1 MPESAKNKK
10 LFFLPAG
17 TGVGNNPS
25 TLQHKGQINADAAAH
40 IEELKKVN
48 EELKQARRAALNLI
62 EDALL
67 SKEAL
72 RESEERLRITMESA
86 IDYAIITMDTERI
99 IEGWSK
105 GAELIFQYT
114 AGEVIGKSAD
124 IIFTD
129 EDKAASVPQKE
140 MEKAK
145 NEGKAEDERW
155 HQRKDGSRLF
165 MNGTMRPIY
174 DVALTGYV
182 KVARDMTQQ
191 KLIEQQKEDFIGIAS
206 HELKTPVTSIKAYTE
221 LLQEICSEGDY
232 ASGAPLIKKMSAQ
245 VDRLIELVHSLLDT
259 TKLVEGGLGLHLEEF
274 NLADLI
280 EECVENLQRSANSC
294 HIIIQC
300 KKEAS
305 VCADR
310 DRISQVLTNLISNAL
325 KYSPN
330 GGQVTVSCCQTAEGI
345 KIGVRD
351 EGIGISKE
359 MQAKVF
365 GRFFRVNDANTNTF
379 PGMGLGLYIA
389 NNIIQ
394 RHGGKIWMESEPG
407 KGSVFYFVLP
417 YKNKTS

>member
-10 LFFLPAG
+10 LFFLPADIG
-17 TGVGNNPS
+17 AGNNPQA
-25 TLQHKGQINADAAAH
+25 LQHQGQINADVPAR

-62 EDALL
+62 EDGLL
-67 SKEAL
+67 AKEAL
-72 RESEERLRITMESA
+72 RESEERLRITTESA
-86 IDYAIITMDTERI
+86 IDYAIITMNTERI
-99 IEGWSK
+99 IEGWSR

-114 AGEVIGKSAD
+114 AREVIGKSAD

-129 EDKAASVPQKE
+129 KDIAAGAPQQE

-155 HQRKDGSRLF
+155 HKRKDGTLF
-165 MNGTMRPIY
+165 FVNGTMRPIY
-174 DVALTGYV
+174 DAALTGYV

-221 LLQEICSEGDY
+221 LLQEMCNEGDY
-232 ASGAPLIKKMSAQ
+232 VSGAPLIKKLSAQ

-259 TKLVEGGLGLHLEEF
+259 TMLAEGGLALQLEQFKIGE
-274 NLADLI
+274 LI
-280 EECVENLQRSANSC
+280 EECVENLQRGATSS
-294 HIIIQC
+294 HIIVRC
-300 KKEAS
+300 KNETFIY
-305 VCADR
+305 ADR
-310 DRISQVLTNLISNAL
+310 DRIRQVLTNLISNAL

-330 GGQVTVSCCQTAEGI
+330 GGQVTVDCCETAEGI
-345 KIGVRD
+345 KVGVHD

-365 GRFFRVNDANTNTF
+365 DRFFRVNGANANTF

-389 NNIIQ
+389 FNIIQ
-394 RHGGKIWMESEPG
+394 RHGGKIWIESEPG

-417 YKNKTS
+417 YSKQIA

>member
-17 TGVGNNPS
+17 IGAGNNSP
-25 TLQHKGQINADAAAH
+25 TWQHQGQINADVAAH

-72 RESEERLRITMESA
+72 RESEERLRITTESA
-86 IDYAIITMDTERI
+86 IDYAIITMNTDRI
-99 IEGWSK
+99 IEGWSR
-105 GAELIFQYT
+105 GAELTFQYT
-114 AGEVIGKSAD
+114 AREVIGKCAD

-129 EDKAASVPQKE
+129 KDIAAGAPQKE

-155 HQRKDGSRLF
+155 HQRKDGSRFF

-174 DVALTGYV
+174 DGALTGYV

-221 LLQEICSEGDY
+221 LLQEMCNEGDY

-259 TKLVEGGLGLHLEEF
+259 TMLVEGGLALHLEQF
-274 NLADLI
+274 NIGDLM

-294 HIIIQC
+294 HINIRC
-300 KKEAS
+300 KKETFIY
-305 VCADR
+305 ADR

-330 GGQVTVSCCQTAEGI
+330 GGQVTVDCCETAAGT
-345 KIGVRD
+345 KVGVRD

-359 MQAKVF
+359 MQVKVF
-365 GRFFRVNDANTNTF
+365 GRFFRVNDANASTF

-394 RHGGKIWMESEPG
+394 RHGGKIWIESEPT

-417 YKNKTS
+417 YRKQIP